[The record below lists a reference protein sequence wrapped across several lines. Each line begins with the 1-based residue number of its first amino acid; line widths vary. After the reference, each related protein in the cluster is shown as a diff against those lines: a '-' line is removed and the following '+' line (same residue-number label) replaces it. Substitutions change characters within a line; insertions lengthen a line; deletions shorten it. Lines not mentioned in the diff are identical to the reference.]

1 MEKDNMENIDTEL
14 VLATDN
20 STDNSIVTA
29 ETKILVAEDDD
40 HLRKMLLLT
49 LQREGYTV
57 TAVNNGQ
64 AALEAFAADPA
75 DIVILDI
82 NMPIMDGYT
91 TCTELRKRTDVP
103 IIMLTARSRTDDVV
117 MGFGLGADNYMT
129 KPFELKELRAR
140 IQAIL
145 RRMRN
150 VVHRKRN
157 ANLLAYGDISLDKE
171 SHLVNI
177 RGQEV
182 NLTPGEYRLLE
193 YLMQNPDRLIS
204 KEELLHQVWEYQSNE
219 DMNFVRVT
227 VRRLRSKIEEDAAE
241 PLYLKTVHGTG
252 YQFCT
257 TATRDQSDTNKSAK
271 QQQTQLDEPTT
282 SFTGNRF
289 NGEDLEQNVMHLTL
303 DLAA

>member
-1 MEKDNMENIDTEL
+1 MGNIETEL
-14 VLATDN
+14 VLAAHN
-20 STDNSIVTA
+20 NTDNSIVSA

-49 LQREGYTV
+49 LRREGYIV

-64 AALEAFAADPA
+64 AALEAFAAEPA

-82 NMPIMDGYT
+82 NMPVMDGYT
-91 TCTELRKRTDVP
+91 ACTELRKRTDVP

-150 VVHRKRN
+150 VADRRRSTTV
-157 ANLLAYGDISLDKE
+157 LTYGDITLDKE

-204 KEELLHQVWEYQSNE
+204 KEELLQQVWEYQSNE

-227 VRRLRSKIEEDAAE
+227 VRRLRSKIEADAAE

-257 TATRDQSDTNKSAK
+257 TVTRRQSDTNKIAK

-282 SFTGNRF
+282 SFAGKRF
-289 NGEDLEQNVMHLTL
+289 NVDDLEQNVVYLTL
-303 DLAA
+303 DSAA